1 MIPGLLRTL
10 LSIVLVWFVFRWLD
24 RMFGNRN
31 RNRNR
36 NGSGNGNGNGN
47 WGRNGNG
54 NGGRT
59 PDDNRVGEYVDYEE
73 IDN

>member
-24 RMFGNRN
+24 RMFGNGN
-31 RNRNR
+31 RN
-36 NGSGNGNGNGN
+36 GNGNGNGN
-47 WGRNGNG
+47 GGRNRNGNRG
-54 NGGRT
+54 GGRK